1 MRRDEVNYSELIDN
15 ASLREI
21 NDELSRL
28 VQIEGH
34 ESIDAIVSFLTYKA
48 HDTYSKHEIPRQA
61 CKALIQKGP
70 DGIDALYSLVVENMD
85 GFVYS
90 STIINSIWY
99 ASQDDLTSL
108 KFFDINENSILDRPL
123 NETTI
128 LAAKEAF
135 YNLIVS
141 CINDCDLFC
150 TLIGALY
157 QQMMI
162 NPDASKLIAAVV
174 DSITDSSIR
183 ITKKKLEEF
192 AQLIEANKREEEYQI
207 FLKNNPAFID
217 PLSSQVIDKH
227 KLGDDL
233 ITDFVI
239 KTLENNYILV
249 EIEKPQ
255 DHIFNKNND
264 FSASFIHAYGQVLD
278 FISWV
283 DENVAYAQKKL
294 PNVSA
299 PTGLLIMGRSTLL
312 TADQRKKLE
321 YFNSNSARIK
331 IYTYDDILINAR
343 QLYQNL
349 IYSRSN

>member
-1 MRRDEVNYSELIDN
+1 MNYSEFIDH
-15 ASLREI
+15 ASLEEI
-21 NDELSRL
+21 INELSRL
-28 VQIEGH
+28 VQIEGR
-34 ESIDAIVSFLTYKA
+34 ESIDAIVSFLTYTS
-48 HDTYSKHEIPRQA
+48 HDVYYKHAIPRQA

-70 DGIDALYSLVVENMD
+70 DGIDALYSLVVKGMD
-85 GFVYS
+85 GFTYPA
-90 STIINSIWY
+90 TIINSIWF
-99 ASQDDLTSL
+99 ASQGDMTSL
-108 KFFDINENSILDRPL
+108 KFFSIGEDTILDRPL
-123 NETTI
+123 NEITI

-135 YNLIVS
+135 CNLIAS
-141 CINDCDLFC
+141 CINDCDLFYI
-150 TLIGALY
+150 LIGALHE
-157 QQMMI
+157 QMII
-162 NPDASKLIAAVV
+162 NPAASKLIAAVV
-174 DSITDSSIR
+174 DSITNSSIR

-192 AQLIEANKREEEYQI
+192 AQLIEAYKREEEYQI

-283 DENVAYAQKKL
+283 DGNVAYAQKKL
-294 PNVSA
+294 PNISA
-299 PTGLLIMGRSTLL
+299 PNGILIMGRSTLL

-321 YFNSNSARIK
+321 YFNLNSARIK
-331 IYTYDDILINAR
+331 IYTYDDILINAKR
-343 QLYQNL
+343 LYQNL
-349 IYSRSN
+349 IYSHSN